1 MISKT
6 SFQSS
11 PHIGIFC
18 TVNDEVAVT
27 PLSAPRK
34 FEEALKET
42 LDVDIVKTTLSNTSL
57 IGIFSVANN
66 KKIIVP
72 DILEKGELKILKEHF
87 PEVLVLEEKY
97 TAVGNLVAMNDKGIA
112 CSKYL
117 RNALS
122 DALSIRIADSDL
134 VGSTLFVSN
143 AGFLCHRDASAK
155 ELKEIEHIFKVKGDA
170 TTINLGDPFI
180 KSGLLGNKNGILA
193 GALTSGPELNRIDD
207 VFMFK

>member
-11 PHIGIFC
+11 PHIGVFC
-18 TVNDEVAVT
+18 TVTDEVAIT
-27 PLSAPRK
+27 PLSVPK
-34 FEEALKET
+34 EFEKAVRET
-42 LDVDIVKTTLSNTSL
+42 LDVEIVKTTMSNTSL
-57 IGIFSVANN
+57 IGIFSVANS
-66 KKIIVP
+66 KRIIVP
-72 DILEKGELKILKEHF
+72 DILEKEELHILRDHF
-87 PEVLVLEEKY
+87 PEVLVLADKY
-97 TAVGNLVAMNDKGIA
+97 SAIGNLVAMNDKGIA

-117 RNALS
+117 QNTLS
-122 DALSIRIADSDL
+122 DALSIQIADSDL

-143 AGFLCHRDASAK
+143 IGFLSHRDASAK
-155 ELKEIEHIFKVKGDA
+155 ELKEIERIFKVKGDA

-207 VFMFK
+207 VFIFK